1 VSELV
6 VIVTGASRGAGR
18 RIARDLAGA
27 GHAVVVVYL
36 DDQRAAETAVE
47 EALAAGGAALA
58 IRADVTDELDVER
71 LFDETLAAFGRVD
84 LVIHAAACDHSVIER
99 RVAR

>member
-6 VIVTGASRGAGR
+6 VIVTGGSRGAGR

-36 DDQRAAETAVE
+36 ADQHAAETVVE

-71 LFDETLAAFGRVD
+71 LFDETIAAFGRVD
-84 LVIHAAACDHSVIER
+84 LVIHAAACDHSVLER
-99 RVAR
+99 RVAS